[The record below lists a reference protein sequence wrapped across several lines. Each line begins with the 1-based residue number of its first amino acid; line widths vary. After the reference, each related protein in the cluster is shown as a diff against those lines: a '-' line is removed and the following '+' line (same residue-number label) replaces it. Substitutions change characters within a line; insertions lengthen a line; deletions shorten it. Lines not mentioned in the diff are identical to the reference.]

1 MSLPNVLTYGRI
13 AAVPALVGCL
23 FFFRGDF
30 ARWSAFTLFVM
41 ASLTDWLDGSRPRLA
56 TAIGAGPHADPIADK
71 LWWAQLC

>member
-23 FFFRGDF
+23 YFFRGDI

-41 ASLTDWLDGSRPRLA
+41 ASLTDWLDG
-56 TAIGAGPHADPIADK
+56 
-71 LWWAQLC
+71 